1 MVDYSPKYIEVM
13 PGAARDQRLG
23 LCEMEM
29 DMFDAI
35 IIRCFKQS
43 DDRLYSTEGRLH
55 WRHFFESTF

>member
-35 IIRCFKQS
+35 IIGGSRGGAGGAAAPP
-43 DDRLYSTEGRLH
+43 GRVILH
-55 WRHFFESTF
+55 